1 MGDWKPDKTIAVA
14 GKTVYFWRV
23 PAPGAKGVP
32 K

>member
-1 MGDWKPDKTIAVA
+1 MGDWKPYMTIALA
-14 GKTVYFWRV
+14 GMTVDFWRV